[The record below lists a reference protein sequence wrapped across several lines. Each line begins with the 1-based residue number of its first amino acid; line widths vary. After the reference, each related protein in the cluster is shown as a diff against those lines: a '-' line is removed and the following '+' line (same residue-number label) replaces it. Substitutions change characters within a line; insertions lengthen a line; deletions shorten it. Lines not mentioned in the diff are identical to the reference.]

1 MAIKL
6 RRRETRRTY
15 QCDIAGCRNRT
26 NYLISKREDVSS
38 RPLHLCDECIR
49 GLYAM
54 IGGGVPAPDVPT
66 PAPDGGLSI
75 NGGAEAVAAQ
85 PDEMD
90 TMDWGAVDAAADR
103 DEKPAKAEAKPNR
116 ARKKGGVK

>member
-26 NYLISKREDVSS
+26 NFLISKREDVSS

-54 IGGGVPAPDVPT
+54 VCGEDPVPEVPT
-66 PAPDGGLSI
+66 LAPDGGLSI

-90 TMDWGAVDAAADR
+90 TMDWGAMDS
-103 DEKPAKAEAKPNR
+103 KPDPGERAEAKPNR
-116 ARKKGGVK
+116 ARKKGGARK